1 MFLINCDNIIVID
14 IDDDRCNKLVIDD
27 EDEDEIGDDLLYL
40 IMVPPTF

>member
-27 EDEDEIGDDLLYL
+27 EDEDE
-40 IMVPPTF
+40 MVMICCI